1 MSFLVPFAIYGL
13 NLFNGQLKACNDGN
27 FGYSDLSHCIG
38 EYRSRP
44 YAWDILAPRVVANP
58 YYNFDNFGD
67 SLFILFQIVSQE
79 GWTDVLW
86 SAMSINGVGQQPQPF
101 ASQANG
107 LFFVAFN
114 LLGAVFVLTLFVSV
128 FMRNY
133 TEQTGVAFLT
143 AEQRSWLE
151 LRKLL
156 RQISPSKRSI
166 NKKNRI
172 FKTWCY
178 RIAVKKHGRWAK
190 FITGIL
196 LLHLLLL
203 VLEFYPEVEWW
214 ERARGMSF
222 PGIHTWTLA
231 DACRLYLLPFHIILH
246 CQHCYT
252 SHRLELASIP
262 SEFVGPLFD
271 PIGIGNICDNHYFPC
286 SLRESSIISATQTLS
301 RVYCTAHNPT
311 E

>member
-13 NLFNGQLKACNDGN
+13 NLFNGQLKACNDGS
-27 FGYSDLSHCIG
+27 FQYSDLSHCVG
-38 EYRSRP
+38 EYQSSP
-44 YAWDILAPRVVANP
+44 YAWDVLAPRVVANP
-58 YYNFDNFGD
+58 YYSFDNFGD

-86 SAMSINGVGQQPQPF
+86 SAMSMNGVGQQPQPF

-107 LFFVAFN
+107 LFFVVFN
-114 LLGAVFVLTLFVSV
+114 LLGAVFVLTLFVTV

-133 TEQTGVAFLT
+133 TEQTGVAYLT

-166 NKKNRI
+166 NKRNTK
-172 FKTWCY
+172 FKAWCY
-178 RIAVKKHGRWAK
+178 RIAVKKHGRWAT
-190 FITGIL
+190 FITSIL

-214 ERARGMSF
+214 DRTRGRISL
-222 PGIHTWTLA
+222 GSYTRIQA
-231 DACRLYLLPFHIILH
+231 DP
-246 CQHCYT
+246 
-252 SHRLELASIP
+252 
-262 SEFVGPLFD
+262 
-271 PIGIGNICDNHYFPC
+271 
-286 SLRESSIISATQTLS
+286 
-301 RVYCTAHNPT
+301 
-311 E
+311 